1 MNAIDMLS
9 WALLLGGSF
18 FCVAG
23 ALGLCRLPDFYTRL
37 HGAGVIDTLGTSLI
51 LIALMLQAGI
61 SLVTAKL
68 VFILFFI
75 YITSP
80 TATHSIAQAAHD
92 RGLEPLL
99 DGADER
105 DGETSTPSLT

>member
-1 MNAIDMLS
+1 MNAIDILS
-9 WALLLGGSF
+9 GALLLGGSF

-37 HGAGVIDTLGTSLI
+37 HGAGVIDTLGTALI
-51 LIALMLQAGI
+51 LGGLMLQAGF

-68 VFILFFI
+68 VIILFFI

-80 TATHSIAQAAHD
+80 TATHAIAQAAHS

-99 DGADER
+99 DAK
-105 DGETSTPSLT
+105 DGETSTPSST

>member
-1 MNAIDMLS
+1 MSLIDILS

-37 HGAGVIDTLGTSLI
+37 HGAGVIDTLGAALI
-51 LIALMLQAGI
+51 LIGLMLQAGL

-75 YITSP
+75 YIASP
-80 TATHSIAQAAHD
+80 TSTHAIAQAAYD
-92 RGLEPLL
+92 RGLEPML
-99 DGADER
+99 DGK
-105 DGETSTPSLT
+105 DGETSTPSST

>member
-1 MNAIDMLS
+1 MNVINVLS

-37 HGAGVIDTLGTSLI
+37 HGAGVIDTLGAALI
-51 LIALMLQAGI
+51 LIGLMLQAGV

-80 TATHSIAQAAHD
+80 TATHAIAHAAYT
-92 RGLEPLL
+92 RGLEPML
-99 DGADER
+99 DGK
-105 DGETSTPSLT
+105 DGETSTSSST

>member
-1 MNAIDMLS
+1 MPGIDILS

-37 HGAGVIDTLGTSLI
+37 HGAGVIDTLGAALI
-51 LIALMLQAGI
+51 LIGLMLQAGV

-80 TATHSIAQAAHD
+80 TATHAIAHAAYT
-92 RGLEPLL
+92 RGLEPML
-99 DGADER
+99 DGK
-105 DGETSTPSLT
+105 DGETSTSSST

>member
-1 MNAIDMLS
+1 MSVIDILS

-23 ALGLCRLPDFYTRL
+23 ALGICRLPDFYTRL
-37 HGAGVIDTLGTSLI
+37 HGAGVIDTLGASLI
-51 LIALMLQAGI
+51 LIGLMLQAGL

-75 YITSP
+75 YIASP
-80 TATHSIAQAAHD
+80 TSTHAIAQAAYD
-92 RGLEPLL
+92 CGLEPML
-99 DGADER
+99 DGK
-105 DGETSTPSLT
+105 DGETSTPSST